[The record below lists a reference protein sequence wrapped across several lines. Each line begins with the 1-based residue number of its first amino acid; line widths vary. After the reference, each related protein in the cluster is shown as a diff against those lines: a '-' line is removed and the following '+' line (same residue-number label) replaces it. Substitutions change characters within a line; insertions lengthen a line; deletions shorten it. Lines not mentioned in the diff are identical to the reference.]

1 MAITS
6 EEVGTSQ
13 AVAAVGLD
21 FRHQE
26 AAVVGL
32 DSQHRGAEVGEDCWP
47 QAAVVEGWD

>member
-1 MAITS
+1 
-6 EEVGTSQ
+6 VGTSH
-13 AVAAVGLD
+13 AAAAVSLD

-32 DSQHRGAEVGEDCWP
+32 DSQHREAGAGGDCWP